1 MLIVFLYILI
11 KRKKKT
17 RDFRR
22 WAMAI
27 HTTIL
32 LKITID
38 SPCLAHGI
46 RKLNGSNRGPRPND
60 TEEF

>member
-1 MLIVFLYILI
+1 
-11 KRKKKT
+11 
-17 RDFRR
+17 
-22 WAMAI
+22 MAI

-60 TEEF
+60 TDEF